1 MRHLLCAVFEEAG
14 EGVNERPLMSLAFTL
29 PWPPSANTYWR
40 HIILGGKHK
49 KARAHTLISEGGREY
64 RVKVLAAVRA
74 QKVPL
79 GALKGRLAIHVI
91 AYPPDRRRR
100 DLSNM
105 WKGMLD
111 AIVLAGVIADD
122 GDTDR
127 ELIERG
133 AVRAEGLIEIKIS
146 ELVHEIRVQPALP
159 LAPRANTSQPF

>member
-1 MRHLLCAVFEEAG
+1 MTDS
-14 EGVNERPLMSLAFTL
+14 PLMSLSFTL

-49 KARAHTLISEGGREY
+49 KARAHTLISEGGRDY
-64 RVKVLAAVRA
+64 RVKVLEAIRA
-74 QKVPL
+74 QKVPVN
-79 GALKGRLAIHVI
+79 ALKGRLAIHVI

-100 DLSNM
+100 DLSNL

-133 AVRAEGLIEIKIS
+133 LVRPLGLVEVRITEIA
-146 ELVHEIRVQPALP
+146 HEPVALSLDLKTP
-159 LAPRANTSQPF
+159 TTAAAPF

>member
-1 MRHLLCAVFEEAG
+1 M
-14 EGVNERPLMSLAFTL
+14 NSTPLMSLAFTL

-64 RVKVLAAVRA
+64 RVKVNEALRA
-74 QKVPL
+74 QKVPTN
-79 GALKGRLAIHVI
+79 ALKGRLAIHVI

-100 DLSNM
+100 DLSNL

-133 AVRAEGLIEIKIS
+133 LVRPQGLIEIRIT
-146 ELVHEIRVQPALP
+146 EIAHEPVALSFDLQAPATAA
-159 LAPRANTSQPF
+159 APF

>member
-1 MRHLLCAVFEEAG
+1 VTRTL
-14 EGVNERPLMSLAFTL
+14 NEIPRMSIAFHL
-29 PWPPSANTYWR
+29 PWAPSANTYWR

-64 RVKVLAAVRA
+64 RVKVLEAIRA
-74 QKVPL
+74 QKVPV

-100 DLSNM
+100 DLSNL

-127 ELIERG
+127 ETIERG
-133 AVRAEGLIEIKIS
+133 HILPGGLLELRIS
-146 ELVHEIRVQPALP
+146 ELGDIVCVQPALD
-159 LAPRANTSQPF
+159 LQPAAVPPPF

>member
-1 MRHLLCAVFEEAG
+1 MTDS
-14 EGVNERPLMSLAFTL
+14 PLMTLRFTL
-29 PWPPSANTYWR
+29 PYPPSANTYWR

-64 RVKVLAAVRA
+64 RVRVMEAISA

-79 GALKGRLAIHVI
+79 RALKGRLAIHVI

-100 DLSNM
+100 DLSNL

-133 AVRAEGLIEIKIS
+133 PVRPQGLIEIRIS
-146 ELVHEIRVQPALP
+146 EIVHEPSPLELAFVRSALEP
-159 LAPRANTSQPF
+159 SASPPPF

>member
-1 MRHLLCAVFEEAG
+1 M
-14 EGVNERPLMSLAFTL
+14 NETPMMSLAFTL

-64 RVKVLAAVRA
+64 RVKVLEAIRA
-74 QKVPL
+74 QKVPVR
-79 GALKGRLAIHVI
+79 ALKGRLAIHVI

-100 DLSNM
+100 DLSNL

-127 ELIERG
+127 ESIERG
-133 AVRAEGLIEIKIS
+133 LVRPQGLIELKIT
-146 ELVHEIRVQPALP
+146 EIAHVPVP
-159 LAPRANTSQPF
+159 LAFDLQPPATAAAPF

>member
-1 MRHLLCAVFEEAG
+1 MTLR
-14 EGVNERPLMSLAFTL
+14 FTL

-49 KARAHTLISEGGREY
+49 KARAHTLISEGGRDY
-64 RVKVLAAVRA
+64 RVRVMEAISA

-79 GALKGRLAIHVI
+79 RALKGRLAIHVV

-100 DLSNM
+100 DLSNL

-133 AVRAEGLIEIKIS
+133 PARPGGLIEFNVS
-146 ELVHEIRVQPALP
+146 EIAHEPRPIELELRPPIATAAV
-159 LAPRANTSQPF
+159 APPF